1 MFCSFSA
8 LSSSKSDV
16 VSMPDESI
24 LQNLSATVSPIAASY
39 GVDQLYLFG
48 SRAREEERP
57 DSDYDF
63 LISKEKGK
71 TLFLHAALWQ
81 ALEDALQVPGVF
93 LKKNEGSMNEDY
105 GRTVILPDMVLTLAA
120 E

>member
-1 MFCSFSA
+1 
-8 LSSSKSDV
+8 
-16 VSMPDESI
+16 MPDESI

-48 SRAREEERP
+48 SRARGEERP

-63 LISKEKGK
+63 LISKGKGK

-81 ALEDALQVPGVF
+81 ALEDALQAPVDLITDTSNDTALIEQARKDAV
-93 LKKNEGSMNEDY
+93 LLYDRQKSDY
-105 GRTVILPDMVLTLAA
+105 HS
-120 E
+120 